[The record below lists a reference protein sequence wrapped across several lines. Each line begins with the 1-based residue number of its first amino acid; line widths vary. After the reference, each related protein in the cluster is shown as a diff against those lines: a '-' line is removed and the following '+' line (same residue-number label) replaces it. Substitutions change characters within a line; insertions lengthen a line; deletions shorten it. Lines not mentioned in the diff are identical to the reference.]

1 MRVLLWTSVLLLA
14 AGLIACGGGD
24 GETGAG
30 VDVPGTDGHMGDTG
44 GDGTVDAPGGDQD
57 GSDQTGDELPPP
69 AETIDFVEPDTD
81 LGKPCDGPGEC
92 VSGLCVEAPGGSIC
106 TDHCIEEC
114 PAGWICKGVNL
125 FGGDLV
131 FICVPRYWS
140 LCEPCGDFG
149 DCESE
154 EGACLDVGGD
164 GNFCTVTCDSPDDCP
179 ENFHCYDD
187 GDGAPICWPDSGSCT
202 CQLDDVDTVEDCEV
216 TNAHGACAGNRTC
229 EEAGW
234 TSCSAETPAPDICD
248 GFDNNCDGYTDE
260 DFPLLGQ
267 ACDGPDVDECK
278 GGSFTCATD
287 GTDVECINDDEGDTP
302 ELCDGFDNDCNG
314 ETDETFVLK
323 GEPCDGPDD
332 DECETGIWTCTAD
345 GSELEC
351 VNETGGATVE
361 ICDGLDNDCDG
372 ETDEGFPNKGLSCD
386 SDDSDLCENGVWT
399 CTADANGLECNES
412 ETDLQ
417 EICDYQD
424 NDCDGQTDEGFPT
437 LGNSC
442 DGADSDQCKNGT
454 LTCKQNGTGV
464 ECVNEDPVN
473 IPEVCNGVDD
483 DCDGQ
488 IDPVGSG
495 GCTVYF
501 KDSDNDGYG
510 DAATSGKCYCQQTG
524 VFKVLTATDCYD
536 ANANAHYGQTAWF
549 SIHRGD
555 GSFDYDCSGSET
567 KQWTQVSGGCEIFGD
582 LCSGIDGWD
591 GPVPLCGFS
600 KYWLYS
606 CAWNL
611 PFFWEC
617 VFDDEYRTQKCH

>member
-1 MRVLLWTSVLLLA
+1 MADANTN
-14 AGLIACGGGD
+14 
-24 GETGAG
+24 ETTA
-30 VDVPGTDGHMGDTG
+30 DTG
-44 GDGTVDAPGGDQD
+44 GDGTVDTPGRDQADGDQA
-57 GSDQTGDELPPP
+57 GEELPPP
-69 AETIDFVEPDTD
+69 AETIDFVEPETD
-81 LGKPCDGPGEC
+81 LGKPCADPGDC
-92 VSGLCVEAPGGSIC
+92 DSGLCVEAPGGSIC
-106 TDHCIEEC
+106 TDYCIEEC

-140 LCEPCGDFG
+140 LCEPCGNFG

-164 GNFCTVTCDSPDDCP
+164 GTFCTVTCDSPNDCP

-187 GDGAPICWPDSGSCT
+187 GDGAPVCWPDSGSCT
-202 CQLDDVDTVEDCEV
+202 CQQDDVDTVEDCEE
-216 TNAHGACAGNRTC
+216 TNSHGACTGERTC

-234 TSCSAETPAPDICD
+234 TPCSAETPAPDICD
-248 GFDNNCDGYTDE
+248 GMDNNCDGYTDE

-278 GGSFTCATD
+278 GGSFTCGLD
-287 GTDVECINDDEGDTP
+287 GTDVECVNDDDGDTP
-302 ELCDGFDNDCNG
+302 EICDGFDNDCDG
-314 ETDETFVLK
+314 QTDEIFLLK
-323 GEPCDGPDD
+323 DEPCDGPDD
-332 DECETGIWTCTAD
+332 DVCETGTWTCTAD

-351 VNETGGATVE
+351 VNETGGATIE
-361 ICDGLDNDCDG
+361 ICDGMDNDCDG
-372 ETDEGFPNKGLSCD
+372 ETDEGFPNKGLPCD

-399 CTADANGLECNES
+399 CTANGGGLECNES
-412 ETDLQ
+412 QTNLQ
-417 EICDYQD
+417 EICDYTD

-442 DGADSDQCKNGT
+442 DGADSDQCMNGSY
-454 LTCKQNGTGV
+454 TCKQNGTGV

-488 IDPVGSG
+488 VDPVGSV
-495 GCTVYF
+495 GCTVYY

-510 DAATSGKCYCQQTG
+510 DAATPGKCYCQPTG

-567 KQWTQVSGGCEIFGD
+567 KQWTAVSGGCEIFGD

-600 KYWLYS
+600 KDWLYS
-606 CAWNL
+606 CAWDF
-611 PFFWEC
+611 PAFWQCAFE
-617 VFDDEYRTQKCH
+617 DEYRTQKCH